1 MYDSDIRPLHTNLN
15 VVDIISIL
23 YMSIMATAVYLNSY
37 LNNISAQ
44 IEMILTNH
52 WTHYVMKSKL
62 YNVCEK
68 NLSEL
73 QQ

>member
-15 VVDIISIL
+15 VVDIILIP
-23 YMSIMATAVYLNSY
+23 YMSIMATAVCLNSY
-37 LNNISAQ
+37 IYNILAR
-44 IEMILTNH
+44 IIH
-52 WTHYVMKSKL
+52 WTHYVMKSQL